1 MSDYDRHDGG
11 AACCRCCFS
20 FILTLGLAALF
31 LWLSLRTSNPVCSIQ
46 DVYIPA
52 LNKTRN
58 STSYQSIYLDLK
70 LDNENKDKGI
80 YYDQLNITLHYY
92 INESISNHEKTG
104 IQISNYT
111 LKGFYQGHQKKARRK
126 NWTDTY
132 GVPWDVALNGG
143 PAVFRV
149 DLVTAVRFKI
159 LFWKTKRHGLRV
171 GADFEVSDRGQK
183 VQKKG
188 TRLKSGAPELFS
200 GNSRVTSSL
209 VVFCTFVL
217 VFL

>member
-1 MSDYDRHDGG
+1 MSDYSRPDNGSG
-11 AACCRCCFS
+11 CCRCCFS
-20 FILTLGLAALF
+20 FILTLGLTSLF

-58 STSYQSIYLDLK
+58 STSDQSIYLDLK

-80 YYDQLNITLHYY
+80 FYDPLNITLHYY
-92 INESISNHEKTG
+92 INQSNGNG
-104 IQISNYT
+104 IPISNYV

-126 NWTDTY
+126 NWTDTQ
-132 GVPWDVALNGG
+132 GVPWDAAVNITGG
-143 PAVFRV
+143 RPPVFRV
-149 DLVTAVRFKI
+149 DLATAVRFKI
-159 LFWKTKRHGLRV
+159 LVWKTKRHRLIL

-183 VQKKG
+183 LQKKG

-200 GNSRVTSSL
+200 GNSCMAFSL
-209 VVFCTFVL
+209 VVFCTLVL
-217 VFL
+217 VFI

>member
-1 MSDYDRHDGG
+1 MSDYGPSDGG
-11 AACCRCCFS
+11 SGCCRCCFS
-20 FILTLGLAALF
+20 FILTLGLTSLF

-52 LNKTRN
+52 LNKTLN

-80 YYDQLNITLHYY
+80 YYDPLNITLHYY
-92 INESISNHEKTG
+92 INQSNGNG
-104 IQISNYT
+104 IPISNYA

-126 NWTDTY
+126 NWTDTH
-132 GVPWDVALNGG
+132 GVPWDVAVKTGGG
-143 PAVFRV
+143 PPVFRV
-149 DLVTAVRFKI
+149 DLATAVRFKI
-159 LFWKTKRHGLRV
+159 LFWKTKRHRLIL

-183 VQKKG
+183 LQKKG

-200 GNSRVTSSL
+200 GNSHVASSL
-209 VVFCTFVL
+209 VVFCTFLL
-217 VFL
+217 VDI

>member
-1 MSDYDRHDGG
+1 MSDYDSGSG
-11 AACCRCCFS
+11 CCRCCFS
-20 FILTLGLAALF
+20 FIITLGLTSLF

-52 LNKTRN
+52 LNTTQN
-58 STSYQSIYLDLK
+58 STSYKSIYLDLK

-80 YYDQLNITLHYY
+80 YYDLLNITLHYY
-92 INESISNHEKTG
+92 INESNRDKPG
-104 IQISNYT
+104 IPISNYT

-132 GVPWDVALNGG
+132 GVPWDAAVKTIADGG
-143 PAVFRV
+143 HPVFRV
-149 DLVTAVRFKI
+149 DLTTAVRFKI
-159 LFWKTKRHGLRV
+159 LFWKTKRHRLIL
-171 GADFEVSDRGQK
+171 GADFEVSNKGQK

-200 GNSRVTSSL
+200 GESRVASSL
-209 VVFCTFVL
+209 VVLCTFLL
-217 VFL
+217 VFI